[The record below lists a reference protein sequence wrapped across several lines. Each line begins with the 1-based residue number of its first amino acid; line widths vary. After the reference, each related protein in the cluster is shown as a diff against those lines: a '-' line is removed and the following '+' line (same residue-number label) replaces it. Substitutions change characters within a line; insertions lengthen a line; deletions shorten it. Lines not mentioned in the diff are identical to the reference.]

1 MNADQESLTW
11 KANLI
16 LSLKESNYFS
26 VSCDFTNTH
35 FQKKLFCS
43 PCLYYCDRLRNLIFF
58 LFHFLFF
65 NFKKKG
71 NLVATFTEAFVFCGS
86 TGVHRRIHLYLALN
100 LKYGQFVFVLLELC
114 TLSAR
119 YAVHG
124 KSVVAI
130 VLRLQ
135 VHLYPRQLPAQN

>member
-1 MNADQESLTW
+1 MEVP
-11 KANLI
+11 
-16 LSLKESNYFS
+16 E
-26 VSCDFTNTH
+26 
-35 FQKKLFCS
+35 
-43 PCLYYCDRLRNLIFF
+43 
-58 LFHFLFF
+58 
-65 NFKKKG
+65 
-71 NLVATFTEAFVFCGS
+71 FTEEF
-86 TGVHRRIHLYLALN
+86 IYILALN